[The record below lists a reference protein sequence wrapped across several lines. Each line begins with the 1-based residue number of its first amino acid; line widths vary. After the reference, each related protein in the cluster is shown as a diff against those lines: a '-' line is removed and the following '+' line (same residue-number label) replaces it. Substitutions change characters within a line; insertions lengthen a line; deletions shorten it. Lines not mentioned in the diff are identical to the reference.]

1 MSCSELIEIQHT
13 NIPQPFSTW
22 YCNNFKPMAGCPCWY
37 RACRTLCTQSLW
49 KGTCLDDS
57 SSSLPLSL
65 RQLRAKSRTAKP
77 LELQGKE
84 KRWDAASSRKV
95 LFVCAGLRSW
105 TASKGLHWLCAPKG
119 ILIYCVEGFI
129 TKDHHLSEAEIVKQK
144 RSKEPN
150 LSKNFKIPRF
160 NALGSLCYRLLPK
173 RFTKGIQGLKS
184 SSAQDPCTF
193 GFLAQNGLWMVPQ
206 THHGTLKSLNSLND
220 V

>member
-1 MSCSELIEIQHT
+1 MSCSELIEMQHT
-13 NIPQPFSTW
+13 NIRQPFSTW

-65 RQLRAKSRTAKP
+65 RQLRAKNSK
-77 LELQGKE
+77 
-84 KRWDAASSRKV
+84 ASWASRKGKALGCSELKESSV
-95 LFVCAGLRSW
+95 CICLFVQVCAVKLRPKDSIGS
-105 TASKGLHWLCAPKG
+105 ALQRVSSSIVSKFSSPRIISLARQRLWNKR
-119 ILIYCVEGFI
+119 
-129 TKDHHLSEAEIVKQK
+129 DQK
-144 RSKEPN
+144 SQTYP
-150 LSKNFKIPRF
+150 KNFKNPRF

-173 RFTKGIQGLKS
+173 GFTKGIQGLKS

-206 THHGTLKSLNSLND
+206 THHGTAYGSR
-220 V
+220 